1 MPVRRT
7 IVLSSSD
14 YVLISIE
21 TPPTLDLE
29 AAELALALAAFDIP
43 VKVVFRN
50 QGLFWLLDQAPRKL
64 GGKSAAKVLSSFALY
79 VIEEMYAVENEVK
92 EFDININDL
101 PTLNKVKS
109 NSELTQVIQDSAHYF
124 MFYGFIWRCINY
136 SLLPIL

>member
-1 MPVRRT
+1 M
-7 IVLSSSD
+7 LSSSD

-79 VIEEMYAVENEVK
+79 DIEEMYAVENEVK

-101 PTLNKVKS
+101 PTLIKVKS

-124 MFYGFIWRCINY
+124 TF
-136 SLLPIL
+136 

>member
-79 VIEEMYAVENEVK
+79 DIEEMYAVENEVK

-101 PTLNKVKS
+101 PTLIKVR
-109 NSELTQVIQDSAHYF
+109 SEERRVGKECRYRWS
-124 MFYGFIWRCINY
+124 R
-136 SLLPIL
+136 SE